1 MTRFSRRLLSAGAAL
16 ALAATGA
23 LAGPEDDRLTIALG
37 EELPGFD
44 GYISTSRDG
53 VVMNRHLFDM
63 LVYRN
68 PETFAYE
75 PLLATSWERVDDLT
89 WEFTLRE
96 GVTFHDGSAFDA
108 EDVAFTLNHYA
119 DPEAGA
125 RSQASVD
132 WIDRVEVVDP
142 MTVRIVARAPFPAAL
157 EFVAGSLP
165 IYPSDY
171 VERVGWQEFSQAPV
185 GTGPYALE
193 PGDANSF
200 TLTAHDG
207 YFEGGGKG
215 TPSIGTIEVRII
227 PDTATRIAELI
238 GGGVDWIWNVPAD
251 QVPQIDAVPGLVGE
265 LGSTMRIAM
274 IAMDASGRADPESP
288 FMDIRVRQ
296 AVNHAIDRETLVAA
310 LVGGN
315 GEVIDVPCY
324 PLQFGCDTAAAT
336 TYDYDPDRARELLA
350 EAGYGEGF
358 SARMASFRDR
368 ARAEAVQQYLA
379 EVGIDVDL
387 EMLQARA
394 SFSAWREGEI
404 DLWYGDWGSF
414 SIADTSASTG
424 NFFDGGTND
433 GAQDAE
439 VIALIEAGAATVDEE
454 ERREIYAEAIA
465 KITSEAYWVPMHT
478 IVMGYGHT
486 EALDFEP
493 TVDELPRFFLASWAE

>member
-1 MTRFSRRLLSAGAAL
+1 MTRLPRRLASATALL
-16 ALAATGA
+16 ALAASGA
-23 LAGPEDDRLTIALG
+23 LAGPEDDTLAIAIG

-53 VVMNRHLFDM
+53 VVMTRHLFDM
-63 LVYRN
+63 LIYRN
-68 PETFAYE
+68 PETFDYE
-75 PLLATSWERVDDLT
+75 PLLATSWERIDDVT

-125 RSQASVD
+125 RSQASVA

-142 MTVRIVARAPFPAAL
+142 LTVRIVADAPFPAAL

-171 VERVGWQEFSQAPV
+171 VESVGWQEFAQAPV
-185 GTGPYALE
+185 GTGPYAFE
-193 PGDANSF
+193 PGDANTF
-200 TLTAHDG
+200 TLTAHDD

-215 TPSIGTIEVRII
+215 MPGIGTIEVRVI

-274 IAMDASGRADPESP
+274 IAMDAAGRADPESP
-288 FMDIRVRQ
+288 LMDARVRQ
-296 AVNHAIDRETLVAA
+296 AVNHAIDRETLVTA
-310 LVGGN
+310 LVGGD
-315 GEVIDVPCY
+315 GEVVDVPCY
-324 PLQFGCDTAAAT
+324 PLQFGCDTQAAT

-350 EAGYGEGF
+350 EAGHGDGF
-358 SARMASFRDR
+358 SVRMASFRDR
-368 ARAEAVQQYLA
+368 ARAEAVQQYLSD
-379 EVGIDVDL
+379 VGITVDL

-404 DLWYGDWGSF
+404 DMW
-414 SIADTSASTG
+414 
-424 NFFDGGTND
+424 
-433 GAQDAE
+433 
-439 VIALIEAGAATVDEE
+439 
-454 ERREIYAEAIA
+454 
-465 KITSEAYWVPMHT
+465 
-478 IVMGYGHT
+478 
-486 EALDFEP
+486 
-493 TVDELPRFFLASWAE
+493 